1 MRRIAQETINR
12 VLEEVDI
19 FEVVSQYVDLKKR
32 GKNYFGLSPFRSETK
47 PSFSVAPDKN
57 MWYDFGSGQG
67 GNAVQFLIEYEK
79 ISFSEAIRSLAEKHN
94 IEIIEVGDEQQSNL
108 YDQLYE
114 IHNLANLFFIN
125 NLSSKKG
132 IKAKSY
138 MKDRFFDDTII
149 KKFSIGFASDAWDE
163 LYNELKDKFDNE
175 VIEKSGLFSKG
186 KKGYIDRFRNRIMFP
201 FFSPSGKVIGF
212 SGRSLSE
219 KEDVKYLNSPET
231 LLFQKSKVF
240 YGSYQTMPEIR
251 KHNYVL
257 LVEGQT
263 DFLRLYEKGFTNVL
277 ATSGTAFSSKHAVA
291 LNKYTNRVILTYD
304 SDNAGINAAIRTGYI
319 LMQNG
324 FEVRVL
330 DLGNE
335 LDPDDYF
342 KLKENNNTSFKH
354 LIKEAVHP
362 INYIIVKKSILSK
375 GASDRSKFL
384 NESIEEIKLV
394 KDVIIRNDLIKRLSS
409 ELGVIESE
417 ILDRFEKIVPR
428 KISTNKS
435 NDTEETSI
443 RNFDSKSDIAQL
455 EILKLLIHNAAL
467 ADKINTSLFDNKLC
481 FNIVKTIKDNKG
493 SYNNVAQLLEF
504 IGDSPEERNLVAA
517 LAVDRRPKQEN
528 ELIIFNDCI
537 KTLEDISIK
546 KEISQIRN
554 QIRIAEDNNQ
564 NLDTSLIRKLE
575 ELQKKVS

>member
-19 FEVVSQYVDLKKR
+19 FEVISQYVDLKKR

-108 YDQLYE
+108 YDKLYE
-114 IHNLANLFFIN
+114 IHNLTNIFFIN
-125 NLSSKKG
+125 NLFSNKG
-132 IKAKSY
+132 MKAKSY
-138 MKDRFFDDTII
+138 MQDRSFDDTIL
-149 KKFSIGFASDAWDE
+149 KKLSIGFATDSWDQ

-186 KKGYIDRFRNRIMFP
+186 KMGYIDRFRNRIMFP

-212 SGRSLSE
+212 SGRSLSD

-251 KHNYVL
+251 KQNYVL

-277 ATSGTAFSSKHAVA
+277 ATSGTAFSSKHAAA

-319 LMQNG
+319 LIQNG
-324 FEVRVL
+324 FEVRVV
-330 DLGNE
+330 DLQDG
-335 LDPDDYF
+335 LDPDDFF
-342 KLKENNNTSFKH
+342 KSPTNDTSSFKK
-354 LIKEAVHP
+354 LIKDAVHP
-362 INYIIVKKSILSK
+362 INYIIHKKNILEK
-375 GASDRSKFL
+375 DASERSKFL
-384 NESIEEIKLV
+384 NECIDEIKII
-394 KDVIIRNDLIKRLSS
+394 KDVIIRNDLIKRLSN
-409 ELGVIESE
+409 ELSVTESE
-417 ILDRFEKIVPR
+417 ILSRFNSTKIKKTVN
-428 KISTNKS
+428 SKS
-435 NDTEETSI
+435 VEHENTSI
-443 RNFDSKSDIAQL
+443 EHYSSKAEKAQL
-455 EILKLLIHNAAL
+455 EILKLIIHNPEL
-467 ADKINTSLFDNKLC
+467 SKNISSSLFNNKL
-481 FNIVKTIKDNKG
+481 FYNILKSIKDHIGKY
-493 SYNNVAQLLEF
+493 SNVAQLLEF
-504 IGDSPEERNLVAA
+504 IGSSPEERNLVAL
-517 LAVDRRPKQEN
+517 LAVDKIETEN
-528 ELIIFNDCI
+528 QKIILEDCI
-537 KTLEDISIK
+537 QALEREQLKKQVLDLRNEIRLIEESEKLVPETLVNK
-546 KEISQIRN
+546 
-554 QIRIAEDNNQ
+554 
-564 NLDTSLIRKLE
+564 LVSLQRSL
-575 ELQKKVS
+575 S

>member
-186 KKGYIDRFRNRIMFP
+186 KKGYLDRFRNRIIFP

-251 KHNYVL
+251 KQNYVL

-277 ATSGTAFSSKHAVA
+277 ATSGTAFSSKHAAA

-324 FEVRVL
+324 FEVRVV
-330 DLGNE
+330 DLQDG
-335 LDPDDYF
+335 LDPDDFF
-342 KLKENNNTSFKH
+342 KSPTNDTSSFKK
-354 LIKEAVHP
+354 LIKDAVHP
-362 INYIIVKKSILSK
+362 INYIIHKKNILEK
-375 GASDRSKFL
+375 GASERSKFL
-384 NESIEEIKLV
+384 NECIDEIKII
-394 KDVIIRNDLIKRLSS
+394 KDVIIRNDLIKRLST
-409 ELGVIESE
+409 ELSVTESE
-417 ILDRFEKIVPR
+417 ILSRFN
-428 KISTNKS
+428 STQIKKTVNSKS
-435 NDTEETSI
+435 VEHENTSI
-443 RNFDSKSDIAQL
+443 EHYSSKAEKAQL
-455 EILKLLIHNAAL
+455 EILKLIIHNPEL
-467 ADKINTSLFDNKLC
+467 SKNISSSLFNNKL
-481 FNIVKTIKDNKG
+481 FYNILKSIKDHIGKY
-493 SYNNVAQLLEF
+493 SNVAQLLEF
-504 IGDSPEERNLVAA
+504 IGSSPEERNLVAL
-517 LAVDRRPKQEN
+517 LAVDKIETEN
-528 ELIIFNDCI
+528 QKIILEDCI
-537 KTLEDISIK
+537 QALEREQLKKQVLDLRNEIRLIEESGKLVPETLVNK
-546 KEISQIRN
+546 
-554 QIRIAEDNNQ
+554 
-564 NLDTSLIRKLE
+564 LVSLQRSL
-575 ELQKKVS
+575 S

>member
-186 KKGYIDRFRNRIMFP
+186 KRGYLDRFRNRIMFP

-251 KHNYVL
+251 KQNYVL

-277 ATSGTAFSSKHAVA
+277 ATSGTAFSSKHAAA

-330 DLGNE
+330 DLGND

-342 KLKENNNTSFKH
+342 KLKENNNTSFKK

-362 INYIIVKKSILSK
+362 INYIIIKKNILSK

-394 KDVIIRNDLIKRLSS
+394 KDVIIRNDLIKRLSN
-409 ELGVIESE
+409 ELGVVESE
-417 ILDRFEKIVPR
+417 ILDRFDQITSR
-428 KISTNKS
+428 KISASKATNS
-435 NDTEETSI
+435 EEAPI

-455 EILKLLIHNAAL
+455 EILKLLIHNPSL
-467 ADKINTSLFDNKLC
+467 ADKINISLFDNKLC
-481 FNIVKTIKDNKG
+481 YNIVKSIKDNRG

-517 LAVDRRPKQEN
+517 LAVDRPEKEN
-528 ELIIFNDCI
+528 ELIILNDCI

-564 NLDTSLIRKLE
+564 DLDTNLLRKLE
-575 ELQKKVS
+575 TLQKQVS

>member
-12 VLEEVDI
+12 VLEEVNI
-19 FEVVSQYVDLKKR
+19 FEVISQYVDLKKR

-67 GNAVQFLIEYEK
+67 GNAIQFIIEYEK
-79 ISFSEAIRSLAEKHN
+79 ISFSEAVRSLAEKHN
-94 IEIIEVGDEQQSNL
+94 IEIIEVGDEQQNNL

-132 IKAKSY
+132 TKAKSY
-138 MKDRFFDDTII
+138 MKDRFFSNEII
-149 KKFSIGFASDAWDE
+149 KKFAIGFSNDSWDQ
-163 LYNELKDKFDNE
+163 LYKELKNKFDNE
-175 VIEKSGLFSKG
+175 VIEKSGLFSKS
-186 KKGYIDRFRNRIMFP
+186 KNGYIDRFRNRIMFP

-231 LLFQKSKVF
+231 LLFQKSKIF
-240 YGSYQTMPEIR
+240 FGSYQTMPEIR
-251 KHNYVL
+251 KQNYVL

-277 ATSGTAFSSKHAVA
+277 ATSGTAFSSKHAAA
-291 LNKYTNRVILTYD
+291 LSKYTNRVILTYD

-335 LDPDDYF
+335 IDPDDYF
-342 KLKENNNTSFKH
+342 KLKENNTTSFKK

-362 INYIIVKKSILSK
+362 INYIIVKKNILSK

-394 KDVIIRNDLIKRLSS
+394 NDVIIRNDLIKRLSN

-417 ILDRFEKIVPR
+417 ILKRFDQITPR
-428 KISTNKS
+428 KNAKS
-435 NDTEETSI
+435 KVFDSEEISI

-455 EILKLLIHNAAL
+455 EILKLLIHNSSL
-467 ADKINTSLFDNKLC
+467 ADKINISLLDNKLC
-481 FNIVKTIKDNKG
+481 YNIVKSIKDNKG
-493 SYNNVAQLLEF
+493 SYDNVAKLLEF

-517 LAVDRRPKQEN
+517 LAVDIPEKEN
-528 ELIIFNDCI
+528 ELIILNDCI

-546 KEISQIRN
+546 KEISYIRN
-554 QIRIAEDNNQ
+554 QIRISEDNNQ

-575 ELQKKVS
+575 KLQKKTLN

>member
-19 FEVVSQYVDLKKR
+19 FEVISQYVDLKKR

-108 YDQLYE
+108 YDKLYE
-114 IHNLANLFFIN
+114 IHNLTNIFFIN
-125 NLSSKKG
+125 NLSSNKG
-132 IKAKSY
+132 MKAKSY
-138 MKDRFFDDTII
+138 MQDRSFDDTIL
-149 KKFSIGFASDAWDE
+149 KKLSIGFATDSWDQ

-186 KKGYIDRFRNRIMFP
+186 KRGYIDRFRNRIMFP

-212 SGRSLSE
+212 SGRSLSD

-251 KHNYVL
+251 KQNYVL

-277 ATSGTAFSSKHAVA
+277 ATSGTAFSSKHAAA

-324 FEVRVL
+324 FEVRVV
-330 DLGNE
+330 DLQDG
-335 LDPDDYF
+335 LDPDDFF
-342 KLKENNNTSFKH
+342 KSPTNDTSSFKK
-354 LIKEAVHP
+354 LIKDAVHP
-362 INYIIVKKSILSK
+362 INYIIHKKNILEK
-375 GASDRSKFL
+375 GASERSNFL
-384 NESIEEIKLV
+384 NECIKEIKII
-394 KDVIIRNDLIKRLSS
+394 KDVIIRNDLIKRLSN
-409 ELGVIESE
+409 ELSVTESE
-417 ILDRFEKIVPR
+417 ILSRFNSIQIKKTVN
-428 KISTNKS
+428 SKS
-435 NDTEETSI
+435 VEHENTSI
-443 RNFDSKSDIAQL
+443 EHFSSKAEKAQL
-455 EILKLLIHNAAL
+455 EILKLIIHNPEL
-467 ADKINTSLFDNKLC
+467 SKNIPSTLFNNKL
-481 FNIVKTIKDNKG
+481 FYNIMKSIKDHIGKY
-493 SYNNVAQLLEF
+493 SNVAQLLEF
-504 IGDSPEERNLVAA
+504 IGSSPEERNLVAL
-517 LAVDRRPKQEN
+517 LAVDKIETEN
-528 ELIIFNDCI
+528 QKIILEDCI
-537 KTLEDISIK
+537 QALEREQIK
-546 KEISQIRN
+546 KQVLDLRNEIKLIEESGKLAPETLVN
-554 QIRIAEDNNQ
+554 K
-564 NLDTSLIRKLE
+564 LVSLQRSI
-575 ELQKKVS
+575 S

>member
-149 KKFSIGFASDAWDE
+149 KKFSIGFASDAWDA

-186 KKGYIDRFRNRIMFP
+186 KKGYLDRFRNRIMFP

-251 KHNYVL
+251 KQNYVL

-277 ATSGTAFSSKHAVA
+277 ATSGTAFSSKHAAA

-342 KLKENNNTSFKH
+342 KLKENNNTSFKQ

-362 INYIIVKKSILSK
+362 INYIIVKKNILSK

-394 KDVIIRNDLIKRLSS
+394 KDVIIRNDLIKRLSN

-417 ILDRFEKIVPR
+417 ILNRFDKISPR
-428 KISTNKS
+428 KVSANKVT
-435 NDTEETSI
+435 DAEETSI

-467 ADKINTSLFDNKLC
+467 ADKINISLFDNKLC
-481 FNIVKTIKDNKG
+481 YNIVKSIKDHKG

-517 LAVDRRPKQEN
+517 LAVDRPEKEN
-528 ELIIFNDCI
+528 ELIILNDCV
-537 KTLEDISIK
+537 KTLEEYIYQK
-546 KEISQIRN
+546 RN
-554 QIRIAEDNNQ
+554 
-564 NLDTSLIRKLE
+564 
-575 ELQKKVS
+575 

>member
-19 FEVVSQYVDLKKR
+19 FEVISQYVDLKKR

-94 IEIIEVGDEQQSNL
+94 IEIVEVGDEQQSNL

-125 NLSSKKG
+125 NLSSKKES
-132 IKAKSY
+132 KAKSY
-138 MKDRFFDDTII
+138 MKDRFFDDIII
-149 KKFSIGFASDAWDE
+149 KRFSIGFANDSWDQ

-251 KHNYVL
+251 KQNYVL

-277 ATSGTAFSSKHAVA
+277 ATSGTAFSSKHAAA

-330 DLGNE
+330 NLGND

-342 KLKENNNTSFKH
+342 KLKENNNNSFKK

-362 INYIIVKKSILSK
+362 INYIIIKKNILSK

-394 KDVIIRNDLIKRLSS
+394 KDVIIRNDLIKRLSN
-409 ELGVIESE
+409 ELGVVESE
-417 ILDRFEKIVPR
+417 ILDRFNQITSR
-428 KISTNKS
+428 KISASKATDS
-435 NDTEETSI
+435 EEAPI

-455 EILKLLIHNAAL
+455 EILKLLIHNPSL
-467 ADKINTSLFDNKLC
+467 ADKINISLFDNKLC
-481 FNIVKTIKDNKG
+481 YNIVKSIKDNRG

-504 IGDSPEERNLVAA
+504 IGDSPEERNLIAA
-517 LAVDRRPKQEN
+517 LAVDRPEKEN
-528 ELIIFNDCI
+528 ELIILNDCI

-564 NLDTSLIRKLE
+564 DLDTNLLRKLE
-575 ELQKKVS
+575 TLQKKVS

>member
-108 YDQLYE
+108 YDKLYE
-114 IHNLANLFFIN
+114 IHNLTNIFFIN
-125 NLSSKKG
+125 NLSSNKG
-132 IKAKSY
+132 MKAKSY
-138 MKDRFFDDTII
+138 MQDRSFDDTIL
-149 KKFSIGFASDAWDE
+149 KKLSIGFATDSWDQ

-186 KKGYIDRFRNRIMFP
+186 KMGYIDRFRNRIMFP

-212 SGRSLSE
+212 SGRSLSD

-251 KHNYVL
+251 KQNYVL

-277 ATSGTAFSSKHAVA
+277 ATSGTAFSSKHAAA

-324 FEVRVL
+324 FEVRVV
-330 DLGNE
+330 DLQDG
-335 LDPDDYF
+335 LDPDDFF
-342 KLKENNNTSFKH
+342 KSPTNDTSSFKK
-354 LIKEAVHP
+354 LIKDAVHP
-362 INYIIVKKSILSK
+362 INYIIHKKNILEK
-375 GASDRSKFL
+375 GASERSKFL
-384 NESIEEIKLV
+384 NECIDEIKII
-394 KDVIIRNDLIKRLSS
+394 KDVIIRNDLIKRLST
-409 ELGVIESE
+409 ELSVTESE
-417 ILDRFEKIVPR
+417 ILSRFN
-428 KISTNKS
+428 STQIKKTVNSKS
-435 NDTEETSI
+435 VEHENTSI
-443 RNFDSKSDIAQL
+443 EHYSSKAEKAQL
-455 EILKLLIHNAAL
+455 EILKLIIHNPEL
-467 ADKINTSLFDNKLC
+467 SKNISSSLFNNKL
-481 FNIVKTIKDNKG
+481 FYNILKSIKDHIGKY
-493 SYNNVAQLLEF
+493 SNVAQLLEF
-504 IGDSPEERNLVAA
+504 IGSSPEERNLVAL
-517 LAVDRRPKQEN
+517 LAVDKIETEN
-528 ELIIFNDCI
+528 QKIILEDCI
-537 KTLEDISIK
+537 QALEREQLKKQVLDLRNEIRLIEESGKLVPETLVNK
-546 KEISQIRN
+546 
-554 QIRIAEDNNQ
+554 
-564 NLDTSLIRKLE
+564 LVSLQRSL
-575 ELQKKVS
+575 S

>member
-19 FEVVSQYVDLKKR
+19 FDVISQYVDLKKR
-32 GKNYFGLSPFRSETK
+32 GRNYFGLSPFRSETK
-47 PSFSVAPDKN
+47 PSFSVAPEKN

-79 ISFSEAIRSLAEKHN
+79 ISFSEAIRSLAEKHS
-94 IEIIEVGDEQQSNL
+94 IEIIEVGNEQQSNL

-114 IHNLANLFFIN
+114 IHNLAYLFFSN
-125 NLSSKKG
+125 NLKSSAGKHA
-132 IKAKSY
+132 IKY
-138 MKDRFFDDTII
+138 LEDRFFDKAIVE
-149 KKFSIGFASDAWDE
+149 KFNIGFASDSWDMLYKE
-163 LYNELKDKFDNE
+163 LNQKFDNE
-175 VIEKSGLFSKG
+175 VIEKSGLFSNG
-186 KKGYIDRFRNRIMFP
+186 KKGFLDRFRNRIMFP
-201 FFSPSGKVIGF
+201 FYSPSGKVIGF
-212 SGRSLSE
+212 SGRSLSDN
-219 KEDVKYLNSPET
+219 EDVKYLNSPET

-251 KHNYVL
+251 KQNYVL

-277 ATSGTAFSSKHAVA
+277 ATSGTAFSSKHASA

-342 KLKENNNTSFKH
+342 KLKENNTTTFKQ
-354 LIKEAVHP
+354 LIKKAVHP
-362 INYIIVKKSILSK
+362 INYIIVKKNILSK

-394 KDVIIRNDLIKRLSS
+394 NDVIIRNDLIKRISN
-409 ELGVIESE
+409 ELGVVESE
-417 ILDRFEKIVPR
+417 IVNRFDQISPR
-428 KISTNKS
+428 KVIATKATDS
-435 NDTEETSI
+435 EETSI

-467 ADKINTSLFDNKLC
+467 ADKVNISLLDNKLC
-481 FNIVKTIKDNKG
+481 YNIVKSIKEHKG
-493 SYNNVAQLLEF
+493 SYHNVAQLLDF

-517 LAVDRRPKQEN
+517 LAVDRPEKAN
-528 ELIIFNDCI
+528 ELIILNDCL
-537 KTLEDISIK
+537 KTLENISIK

-564 NLDTSLIRKLE
+564 DFDTNLIRKLE
-575 ELQKKVS
+575 TLQKQVS

>member
-12 VLEEVDI
+12 VLEDVDI
-19 FEVVSQYVDLKKR
+19 FDVISQYVDLKKR

-67 GNAVQFLIEYEK
+67 GNAIQFLIEYEK

-125 NLSSKKG
+125 NLSFKKG
-132 IKAKSY
+132 INAKSY
-138 MKDRFFDDTII
+138 MEDRFFDATIM
-149 KKFSIGFASDAWDE
+149 KKFSIGFATDSWDQ
-163 LYNELKDKFDNE
+163 LYNELKDKFDIE

-251 KHNYVL
+251 KQNYVL

-263 DFLRLYEKGFTNVL
+263 DFLRLYEKGFKNVL
-277 ATSGTAFSSKHAVA
+277 ATSGTAFSSKHAAA

-324 FEVRVL
+324 FEVRIL
-330 DLGNE
+330 DLGSE

-362 INYIIVKKSILSK
+362 INYIIDKKSILAK

-384 NESIEEIKLV
+384 NESIEEIKLI
-394 KDVIIRNDLIKRLSS
+394 KDVIIRNDLIKRLSN

-417 ILDRFEKIVPR
+417 ILNRFDQIAPR
-428 KISTNKS
+428 KVVTRKATDS
-435 NDTEETSI
+435 EETSI

-455 EILKLLIHNAAL
+455 EILKLLIHNAVL
-467 ADKINTSLFDNKLC
+467 VDKINISLFDNKLC
-481 FNIVKTIKDNKG
+481 YNIIKSIKENKG

-517 LAVDRRPKQEN
+517 LAVDRPEKEN
-528 ELIIFNDCI
+528 ELIILNDCV

>member
-186 KKGYIDRFRNRIMFP
+186 KKGYLDRFRNRIIFP

-231 LLFQKSKVF
+231 LLFQKSKIF

-251 KHNYVL
+251 KQNYVL

-277 ATSGTAFSSKHAVA
+277 ATSGTAFSSKHAAA

-342 KLKENNNTSFKH
+342 KLKENNNTSFKQ

-362 INYIIVKKSILSK
+362 INYIIVKKNILSK

-394 KDVIIRNDLIKRLSS
+394 KDVIIRNDLIKRLSN

-417 ILDRFEKIVPR
+417 ILNRFDKISPR
-428 KISTNKS
+428 KVSASKATDS
-435 NDTEETSI
+435 EETSI

-455 EILKLLIHNAAL
+455 EILKLIIHNAGL
-467 ADKINTSLFDNKLC
+467 ADKINISLFDNKLC
-481 FNIVKTIKDNKG
+481 YNIVKSIKDHKG

-517 LAVDRRPKQEN
+517 LAVDRPEKEN
-528 ELIIFNDCI
+528 ELIILNDCV

-554 QIRIAEDNNQ
+554 QIRIAEDNNKS
-564 NLDTSLIRKLE
+564 LDTSLIRKLE

>member
-19 FEVVSQYVDLKKR
+19 FEVISQYVDLKKR

-94 IEIIEVGDEQQSNL
+94 IEIVEVGDEQRSNL

-149 KKFSIGFASDAWDE
+149 KRFSIGFASDAWDE

-394 KDVIIRNDLIKRLSS
+394 KDVIIRNDLIKRLSN

-435 NDTEETSI
+435 KDTEETSI

-517 LAVDRRPKQEN
+517 LAVDRRPEKEN
-528 ELIIFNDCI
+528 ELIILNDCI

-554 QIRIAEDNNQ
+554 QIRIAEDNNH

>member
-132 IKAKSY
+132 NKAKSY
-138 MKDRFFDDTII
+138 MKDRSFDNTII
-149 KKFSIGFASDAWDE
+149 KKFSIGFASDSWDA
-163 LYNELKDKFDNE
+163 LYIELKDKFDNE

-186 KKGYIDRFRNRIMFP
+186 KKGYLDRFRNRIMFP

-251 KHNYVL
+251 KQNYVL

-277 ATSGTAFSSKHAVA
+277 ATSGTAFSSKHAAA

-342 KLKENNNTSFKH
+342 KLKDNNNTSFKQ

-362 INYIIVKKSILSK
+362 INYIINKKSILSK

-394 KDVIIRNDLIKRLSS
+394 KDVIIRNDLIKRLSN
-409 ELGVIESE
+409 ELGVVESE
-417 ILDRFEKIVPR
+417 ILNRFDQISPR
-428 KISTNKS
+428 KVTASKDIDS
-435 NDTEETSI
+435 EETSI

-467 ADKINTSLFDNKLC
+467 ADKINISLLDNKLC
-481 FNIVKTIKDNKG
+481 YNIVKSIKDNKG
-493 SYNNVAQLLEF
+493 AYNNVAQLLEF

-517 LAVDRRPKQEN
+517 LAVDRPEKEN
-528 ELIIFNDCI
+528 ELIILNDCI

-564 NLDTSLIRKLE
+564 DLDTNLLRKLE
-575 ELQKKVS
+575 TLQKKVS

>member
-79 ISFSEAIRSLAEKHN
+79 ISFAEAVRSLAEKHN

-132 IKAKSY
+132 VKAKSY

-149 KKFSIGFASDAWDE
+149 KKLSLGFASDVWDE

-186 KKGYIDRFRNRIMFP
+186 KRGYLDRFRNRIMFP

-251 KHNYVL
+251 KQNYVL

-277 ATSGTAFSSKHAVA
+277 ATSGTAFSSKHAAA

-342 KLKENNNTSFKH
+342 KLKENNNTSFKQ

-362 INYIIVKKSILSK
+362 INYIIVKKDILSK

-394 KDVIIRNDLIKRLSS
+394 KDVIIRNDLIKRLSN

-417 ILDRFEKIVPR
+417 ILNRFDKISPR
-428 KISTNKS
+428 KVSASKATDS
-435 NDTEETSI
+435 EEAPI

-455 EILKLLIHNAAL
+455 EILKLLIHNPSL
-467 ADKINTSLFDNKLC
+467 ADKINISLFDNKLC
-481 FNIVKTIKDNKG
+481 YNIVKSIKDNRG

-517 LAVDRRPKQEN
+517 LAVDRPEKEN
-528 ELIIFNDCI
+528 ELIILNDCI

-554 QIRIAEDNNQ
+554 QIRIAEDNNHD
-564 NLDTSLIRKLE
+564 LDTNLLRKLE
-575 ELQKKVS
+575 TLQKKVS

>member
-19 FEVVSQYVDLKKR
+19 FEVISQYVDLKKR

-108 YDQLYE
+108 YDKLYE
-114 IHNLANLFFIN
+114 IHNLTNIFFIN
-125 NLSSKKG
+125 NLSSNKG
-132 IKAKSY
+132 MKAKSY
-138 MKDRFFDDTII
+138 MQDRSFDDTIL
-149 KKFSIGFASDAWDE
+149 KKLSIGFATDSWDQ

-186 KKGYIDRFRNRIMFP
+186 KRGYIDRFRNRIMFP

-212 SGRSLSE
+212 SGRSLSD

-251 KHNYVL
+251 KQNYVL

-277 ATSGTAFSSKHAVA
+277 ATSGTAFSSKHAAA

-324 FEVRVL
+324 FEVRVV
-330 DLGNE
+330 DLQDG
-335 LDPDDYF
+335 LDPDDFF
-342 KLKENNNTSFKH
+342 KSPTNDTDSFKK
-354 LIKEAVHP
+354 LIKDAVHP
-362 INYIIVKKSILSK
+362 INYIIHKKNILEK
-375 GASDRSKFL
+375 GASERSNFL
-384 NESIEEIKLV
+384 NECIKEIKII
-394 KDVIIRNDLIKRLSS
+394 KDVIIRNDLIKRLSN
-409 ELGVIESE
+409 ELSVTESE
-417 ILDRFEKIVPR
+417 ILSRFNSIQIKKTVN
-428 KISTNKS
+428 SKS
-435 NDTEETSI
+435 VEHENTSI
-443 RNFDSKSDIAQL
+443 EHFSSKAEKAQL
-455 EILKLLIHNAAL
+455 EILKLIIHNPEL
-467 ADKINTSLFDNKLC
+467 SKNIPSTLFNNKL
-481 FNIVKTIKDNKG
+481 FYNIMKSIKDHIGKY
-493 SYNNVAQLLEF
+493 SNVAQLLEF
-504 IGDSPEERNLVAA
+504 IGSSPEERNLVAL
-517 LAVDRRPKQEN
+517 LAVDKIETEN
-528 ELIIFNDCI
+528 EKIILEDCI
-537 KTLEDISIK
+537 QALEREQIK
-546 KEISQIRN
+546 KQVLDLRNEIKLIEESGKLAPETLVN
-554 QIRIAEDNNQ
+554 K
-564 NLDTSLIRKLE
+564 LVSLQRSI
-575 ELQKKVS
+575 S

>member
-12 VLEEVDI
+12 VLEEVNI
-19 FEVVSQYVDLKKR
+19 FDVISQYVDLKKR

-94 IEIIEVGDEQQSNL
+94 IEIIEVGDEKQSNL

-114 IHNLANLFFIN
+114 IHNLTNLFFIN
-125 NLSSKKG
+125 NFSSKKG
-132 IKAKSY
+132 LKAKSY
-138 MKDRFFDDTII
+138 MKDRFFDDSIV
-149 KKFSIGFASDAWDE
+149 KKFSIGFANDSWDQ
-163 LYNELKDKFDNE
+163 LYNELKDKFDKE
-175 VIEKSGLFSKG
+175 VIEKSGLFSNG
-186 KKGYIDRFRNRIMFP
+186 KKGFIDRFRNRIMFP

-251 KHNYVL
+251 KQNYVL

-277 ATSGTAFSSKHAVA
+277 ATSGTAFSSKHAAA
-291 LNKYTNRVILTYD
+291 LNKYTNRVLLTYD

-330 DLGNE
+330 DLGEE

-342 KLKENNNTSFKH
+342 KLKDNDNISFKK
-354 LIKEAVHP
+354 LIKDAVHP
-362 INYIIVKKSILSK
+362 INYIITKKNILSK
-375 GASDRSKFL
+375 GASDQSKFL
-384 NESIEEIKLV
+384 NETIEEIKLV
-394 KDVIIRNDLIKRLSS
+394 KDVIVRNDLIKRLSN

-417 ILDRFEKIVPR
+417 ILDRFEQIKIKKVS
-428 KISTNKS
+428 KNTSSDSDEK
-435 NDTEETSI
+435 SI

-455 EILKLLIHNAAL
+455 EILKLLIHNAEL
-467 ADKINTSLFDNKLC
+467 ADKINISLFDNKLC
-481 FNIVKTIKDNKG
+481 YNIVKTIKDNKG
-493 SYNNVAQLLEF
+493 AYNNIAQLLEF

-517 LAVDRRPKQEN
+517 LAVEVPEKKEN
-528 ELIIFNDCI
+528 ELVILNDCI
-537 KTLEDISIK
+537 KTLEVIAIK

-564 NLDTSLIRKLE
+564 KLDTSLIRKIE
-575 ELQKKVS
+575 ELQKKIS

>member
-19 FEVVSQYVDLKKR
+19 FEVISQYVDLKKR

-108 YDQLYE
+108 YDKLYE
-114 IHNLANLFFIN
+114 IHNLTNIFFIN
-125 NLSSKKG
+125 NLSSNKG
-132 IKAKSY
+132 MKAKSY
-138 MKDRFFDDTII
+138 MQDRSFDDAIL
-149 KKFSIGFASDAWDE
+149 KKLSIGFATDSWDQ

-186 KKGYIDRFRNRIMFP
+186 KRGYIDRFRNRIMFP

-212 SGRSLSE
+212 SGRSLSD

-251 KHNYVL
+251 KQNYVL

-277 ATSGTAFSSKHAVA
+277 ATSGTAFSSKHAAA

-324 FEVRVL
+324 FEVRVV
-330 DLGNE
+330 DLQDG
-335 LDPDDYF
+335 LDPDDFF
-342 KLKENNNTSFKH
+342 KSPTNDTDSFKK
-354 LIKEAVHP
+354 LIKDAVHP
-362 INYIIVKKSILSK
+362 INYIIHKKNILEK
-375 GASDRSKFL
+375 GASERSNFL
-384 NESIEEIKLV
+384 NECIKEIKII
-394 KDVIIRNDLIKRLSS
+394 KDVIIRNDLIKRLSN
-409 ELGVIESE
+409 ELSVPESE
-417 ILDRFEKIVPR
+417 ILSRFNSARIKKTVN
-428 KISTNKS
+428 SKS
-435 NDTEETSI
+435 VEHKNTSI
-443 RNFDSKSDIAQL
+443 EHYSSKAEKAQI
-455 EILKLLIHNAAL
+455 EILKLIIHNPEL
-467 ADKINTSLFDNKLC
+467 SKNIPSSLFNNKL
-481 FNIVKTIKDNKG
+481 FYNILKSIKDHIGKY
-493 SYNNVAQLLEF
+493 SNVAQLLEF
-504 IGDSPEERNLVAA
+504 IGSSPEERNLVAL
-517 LAVDRRPKQEN
+517 LAVDKIETEN
-528 ELIIFNDCI
+528 QKIILEDCI
-537 KTLEDISIK
+537 QALEREQLKKQVLDLRNEIKIIEESGKLAPETLVNK
-546 KEISQIRN
+546 
-554 QIRIAEDNNQ
+554 
-564 NLDTSLIRKLE
+564 LVSLQRSL
-575 ELQKKVS
+575 S

>member
-132 IKAKSY
+132 NKAKSY

-149 KKFSIGFASDAWDE
+149 KKFSIGFASDSWDA
-163 LYNELKDKFDNE
+163 LYIELKDKFDNE

-186 KKGYIDRFRNRIMFP
+186 KKGYLDRFRNRIMFP

-251 KHNYVL
+251 KQNYVL

-277 ATSGTAFSSKHAVA
+277 ATSGTAFSSKHAAA

-342 KLKENNNTSFKH
+342 KLKDNNNTSFKQ

-362 INYIIVKKSILSK
+362 INYIINKKSILSK

-394 KDVIIRNDLIKRLSS
+394 KDVIIRNDLIKRLSN
-409 ELGVIESE
+409 ELGVVESE
-417 ILDRFEKIVPR
+417 ILNRFDQISPR
-428 KISTNKS
+428 KVTASKDIDS
-435 NDTEETSI
+435 EETSI

-467 ADKINTSLFDNKLC
+467 ADKINISLLDNKLC
-481 FNIVKTIKDNKG
+481 YNIVKSIKDHKG

-517 LAVDRRPKQEN
+517 LAVDRPEKEN
-528 ELIIFNDCI
+528 ELIILNDCV

-564 NLDTSLIRKLE
+564 SLDTSLIRKLE

>member
-19 FEVVSQYVDLKKR
+19 FEVISQYVDLKKR

-67 GNAVQFLIEYEK
+67 GNAIQFIIEYEK
-79 ISFSEAIRSLAEKHN
+79 ISFSEAVRSLAEKHN
-94 IEIIEVGDEQQSNL
+94 IEIIEVGDEQQNNL

-132 IKAKSY
+132 TKAKSY
-138 MKDRFFDDTII
+138 MKDRFFSNEII
-149 KKFSIGFASDAWDE
+149 KKFAIGFSNHSWDQ
-163 LYNELKDKFDNE
+163 LYKELKNKFDNE
-175 VIEKSGLFSKG
+175 VIEKSGLFSKS
-186 KKGYIDRFRNRIMFP
+186 KNGYIDRFRNRIMFP

-231 LLFQKSKVF
+231 LLFQKSKIF
-240 YGSYQTMPEIR
+240 FGSYQTMPEIR
-251 KHNYVL
+251 KQNYVL

-277 ATSGTAFSSKHAVA
+277 ATSGTAFSSKHAAA
-291 LNKYTNRVILTYD
+291 LSKYTNRVILTYD

-335 LDPDDYF
+335 IDPDDYF
-342 KLKENNNTSFKH
+342 KLKENNTTSFKK

-362 INYIIVKKSILSK
+362 INYIIVKKNILSK

-384 NESIEEIKLV
+384 NESIEEIKLIN
-394 KDVIIRNDLIKRLSS
+394 DVIIRNDLIKRLSN

-417 ILDRFEKIVPR
+417 ILKRFDQITPR
-428 KISTNKS
+428 KNAKS
-435 NDTEETSI
+435 KVFDSEEISI

-455 EILKLLIHNAAL
+455 EILKLLIHNSSL
-467 ADKINTSLFDNKLC
+467 ADKINISLLDNKLC
-481 FNIVKTIKDNKG
+481 YNIVKSIKDNKG
-493 SYNNVAQLLEF
+493 SYDNVAKLLEF

-517 LAVDRRPKQEN
+517 LAVDIPEKEN
-528 ELIIFNDCI
+528 ELIILNDCI

-546 KEISQIRN
+546 KEISYIRN
-554 QIRIAEDNNQ
+554 QIRISEDNNQ

-575 ELQKKVS
+575 KLQKKTLN

>member
-19 FEVVSQYVDLKKR
+19 FEVISQYVDLKKR

-108 YDQLYE
+108 YDKLYE
-114 IHNLANLFFIN
+114 IHNLTNIFFIN
-125 NLSSKKG
+125 NLSSNKG
-132 IKAKSY
+132 MKAKSY
-138 MKDRFFDDTII
+138 MQDRSFDDTIL
-149 KKFSIGFASDAWDE
+149 KKLSIGFATDSWDQ

-186 KKGYIDRFRNRIMFP
+186 KMGYIDRFRNRIMFP

-212 SGRSLSE
+212 SGRSLSD

-251 KHNYVL
+251 KQNYVL

-277 ATSGTAFSSKHAVA
+277 ATSGTAFSSKHAAA

-324 FEVRVL
+324 FEVRVV
-330 DLGNE
+330 DLQDG
-335 LDPDDYF
+335 LDPDDFF
-342 KLKENNNTSFKH
+342 KSPTNDTASFKK
-354 LIKEAVHP
+354 LIKDAVHP
-362 INYIIVKKSILSK
+362 INYIIHKKNILEK
-375 GASDRSKFL
+375 GASERSNFL
-384 NESIEEIKLV
+384 NECINEIKII
-394 KDVIIRNDLIKRLSS
+394 KDVIIRNDLIKRLSN
-409 ELGVIESE
+409 ELSVAESE
-417 ILDRFEKIVPR
+417 ILSRFNSIQIKKTVN
-428 KISTNKS
+428 SKS
-435 NDTEETSI
+435 VEHENTSI
-443 RNFDSKSDIAQL
+443 EHFSSKAEKAQL
-455 EILKLLIHNAAL
+455 EILKLIIHNPEL
-467 ADKINTSLFDNKLC
+467 SKNIPSTLFNNKL
-481 FNIVKTIKDNKG
+481 FYNIMKSIKDHIGKY
-493 SYNNVAQLLEF
+493 SNVAQLLEF
-504 IGDSPEERNLVAA
+504 IGSSPEERNLVAL
-517 LAVDRRPKQEN
+517 LAVDKIETEN
-528 ELIIFNDCI
+528 EKIILEDCI
-537 KTLEDISIK
+537 QALEREQIK
-546 KEISQIRN
+546 KQVLDLRNEIKLIEESGKLAPETLVN
-554 QIRIAEDNNQ
+554 K
-564 NLDTSLIRKLE
+564 LVSLQRSL
-575 ELQKKVS
+575 S